1 MRGYVRRTSDPL
13 RRPEEVL
20 GHVGSPSIVPD
31 VWDARKAKG
40 RIPIET
46 RKEQSLVPGRRA
58 SGSRLWW
65 LYNFLGYFVVDSGT
79 RMT

>member
-20 GHVGSPSIVPD
+20 GHVGSSSSIVPD
-31 VWDARKAKG
+31 VWDARKAEG

-46 RKEQSLVPGRRA
+46 SKEQTLVPGRRA
-58 SGSRLWW
+58 SGSRFWW
-65 LYNFLGYFVVDSGT
+65 LYIFLGLFLG
-79 RMT
+79 